1 MTSNDDSLAKKA
13 EEEKVDQFS
22 KNIPSTSESI
32 NRKLD
37 FDEQNSPVSNKSSN
51 EINMYVSIFC
61 NN

>member
-1 MTSNDDSLAKKA
+1 MTSDDDSFAKKA
-13 EEEKVDQFS
+13 EEGEVDQF
-22 KNIPSTSESI
+22 NRNTPSTSESI

-37 FDEQNSPVSNKSSN
+37 FDEENSPVSNKSSD